1 MMLFKIVDFPAPFGP
16 ISVTMVRVG
25 CSWRCRTGSVF
36 RGIRRL
42 NCLLSG
48 SSAWALLSDYSYQ
61 RFTLFIIMAITTGA
75 PNTAVTELMESSVGE
90 NNVLASRSLNRQN
103 TAPPRKHPGIT
114 TMGFAV
120 LNSCLNHMGT
130 AIPTKETGPAKAVTV
145 AERTLD
151 NRISSIRNRL
161 ILTPMFLA

>member
-1 MMLFKIVDFPAPFGP
+1 
-16 ISVTMVRVG
+16 
-25 CSWRCRTGSVF
+25 
-36 RGIRRL
+36 
-42 NCLLSG
+42 
-48 SSAWALLSDYSYQ
+48 
-61 RFTLFIIMAITTGA
+61 MAITTGA

-114 TMGFAV
+114 MMGFAV
-120 LNSCLNHMGT
+120 LNSCLIIWGT
-130 AIPTKETGPAKAVTV
+130 AIPTKDTGPAKGCHCSGKNT
-145 AERTLD
+145 D

>member
-1 MMLFKIVDFPAPFGP
+1 
-16 ISVTMVRVG
+16 
-25 CSWRCRTGSVF
+25 
-36 RGIRRL
+36 
-42 NCLLSG
+42 
-48 SSAWALLSDYSYQ
+48 
-61 RFTLFIIMAITTGA
+61 MAITTGA

-114 TMGFAV
+114 MMGLRGLKQLFD
-120 LNSCLNHMGT
+120 HMGT

-145 AERTLD
+145 AERMLD

>member
-1 MMLFKIVDFPAPFGP
+1 
-16 ISVTMVRVG
+16 
-25 CSWRCRTGSVF
+25 
-36 RGIRRL
+36 
-42 NCLLSG
+42 
-48 SSAWALLSDYSYQ
+48 
-61 RFTLFIIMAITTGA
+61 MAITTGA

-120 LNSCLNHMGT
+120 LNSCLIIWGT

-145 AERTLD
+145 AERMLD
-151 NRISSIRNRL
+151 NKREL
-161 ILTPMFLA
+161 

>member
-1 MMLFKIVDFPAPFGP
+1 
-16 ISVTMVRVG
+16 
-25 CSWRCRTGSVF
+25 
-36 RGIRRL
+36 
-42 NCLLSG
+42 
-48 SSAWALLSDYSYQ
+48 
-61 RFTLFIIMAITTGA
+61 MAITTGA

-120 LNSCLNHMGT
+120 LNSCLIIWGT

-145 AERTLD
+145 AERMLD

-161 ILTPMFLA
+161 ILTRQPEDLRR